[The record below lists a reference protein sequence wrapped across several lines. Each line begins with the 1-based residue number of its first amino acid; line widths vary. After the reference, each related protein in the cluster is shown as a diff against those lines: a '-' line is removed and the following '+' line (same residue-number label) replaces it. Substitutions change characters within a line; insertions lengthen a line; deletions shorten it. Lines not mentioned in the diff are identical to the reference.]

1 MTDVIAFLDT
11 FKRTRDFKS
20 VLPILLED
28 SGFRNHLFK
37 QIASNQYPYSEYAS
51 WIAQHFFEKH
61 PNLFESWI
69 EPFKTIILT
78 VENSSVQRNLLHI
91 FATIKVS
98 TEEDGL
104 FLNQLIDLLKKN
116 ESPPAL
122 KVNAFKSIEKQ
133 YFKFYPEL
141 ISEISLLMDLHRE
154 DTRPSIQSLRRYF
167 QKQYSKQLNSLSL

>member
-1 MTDVIAFLDT
+1 MLQPALQKNDKKAKALIITVSVIVFAAVTILGKYNLAGKVDFPFDV
-11 FKRTRDFKS
+11 
-20 VLPILLED
+20 
-28 SGFRNHLFK
+28 
-37 QIASNQYPYSEYAS
+37 
-51 WIAQHFFEKH
+51 
-61 PNLFESWI
+61 
-69 EPFKTIILT
+69 
-78 VENSSVQRNLLHI
+78 HI

-133 YFKFYPEL
+133 YFKSYPEL